1 MKPIELLHW
10 YAAMG
15 LKEQHGGVQVLLAR
29 VRDFNLLDML
39 VETITSMFTI
49 DFVDVR
55 AANKNLKEKQNLEH
69 IWRNTSS
76 WPVELQSRLEVATV
90 PDVNLAPRLM
100 DSIHVSD
107 FLKSL
112 DEQNREWL
120 DLINES
126 QRSYNLHAEMTEHIP
141 DIHESDV
148 DYGGESDD
156 PGLEW
161 PEGIR

>member
-1 MKPIELLHW
+1 
-10 YAAMG
+10 MG
-15 LKEQHGGVQVLLAR
+15 LKEQHVGVQVLLAR

-55 AANKNLKEKQNLEH
+55 AANKNPKEKENLEQ
-69 IWRNTSS
+69 IWRSISS
-76 WPVELQSRLEVATV
+76 WPVELRSRLEVATV
-90 PDVNLAPRLM
+90 PDVALAPQLM
-100 DSIHVSD
+100 DSVHVSD

-161 PEGIR
+161 PEGSR